1 MLYIVAGNNNE
12 YLNWIAAQTRCHP
25 GDTRYVDNADQL
37 RGLRIVEGL
46 FIGTCY
52 DRPDIAKIVDYIN
65 VIRSKTTK
73 PVIRLLDLLPLS
85 RYATTDHT
93 FLNTT
98 VPNWSNNNIPVAT
111 TGAIAT
117 TLGPAYNNTSYRSNS
132 NTSSTLVGRS
142 YDMMISDEYEEIDT
156 NTAAT
161 NTPRYDDIR
170 RILEDDHKQYNI
182 QDKTVGY
189 GYVPPS
195 SFKVPLS
202 ANTTSSESMF
212 NLKEAKLYK
221 SYITNQYNIET
232 NTIDHYFSD
241 KNQALD
247 FAKAHNV
254 QALAY
259 E

>member
-12 YLNWIAAQTRCHP
+12 YRNWVATQTRCHP
-25 GDTRYVDNADQL
+25 GDTRYVDNPDQL
-37 RGLRIVEGL
+37 RGLRIIEGL

-52 DRPDIAKIVDYIN
+52 DRIDIAKIVEYIN
-65 VIRSKTTK
+65 VIRSKTAK
-73 PVIRLLDLLPLS
+73 PLIRLQDLLCLS
-85 RYATTDHT
+85 RYTATDHT

-98 VPNWSNNNIPVAT
+98 VPSWSQNNIPVANGGTSQAYPSRQMGKTAT
-111 TGAIAT
+111 TGTIAT
-117 TLGPAYNNTSYRSNS
+117 TLGPAYNNTSYRN

-142 YDMMISDEYEEIDT
+142 YDMMISDEYEII
-156 NTAAT
+156 NSLPVAQPA
-161 NTPRYDDIR
+161 PYF
-170 RILEDDHKQYNI
+170 
-182 QDKTVGY
+182 QDKTIGY

-212 NLKEAKLYK
+212 NLQEAKLYK

-232 NTIDHYFSD
+232 NTIDHYFND
-241 KNQALD
+241 KKEALD
-247 FAKAHNV
+247 FAKAHNA

-259 E
+259 K